1 MAKIQVSTWRRR
13 INRRS
18 LLISAVIGMVLVY
31 SSVLILHGD
40 YVRILA
46 ITAGLVVLE
55 VGIWYAASPFLT
67 NERRYLAL
75 RTELDGFV
83 KLVRELNT
91 AVISE
96 AGADQ
101 VEQVRSKM
109 HESVDQMTELA
120 GKTD

>member
-55 VGIWYAASPFLT
+55 VGVWYAASPFLT

-109 HESVDQMTELA
+109 HESVDHMTKLA
-120 GKTD
+120 GKTE